1 MTISTEA
8 PTRSRAK
15 LGAKL
20 GTDLGAN
27 LGAKPSPAPLA
38 RRLIASA
45 ALALAAVLAAGVA
58 EARAPAHRPVAHT
71 APAISVDVGPLL
83 AQGLGGYAEALRAE
97 LTEAL
102 QAQFTGSLRP
112 GERLVV
118 LLRSISLAT
127 YTGDVNVFELPDND
141 YLDGVITL
149 VGPNGQELATK
160 DILAISLSSSGGAW
174 YLPGGEQRRTVVL
187 AQTFAAW
194 ARRYIPS

>member
-1 MTISTEA
+1 MTMSTEA

-15 LGAKL
+15 LV
-20 GTDLGAN
+20 
-27 LGAKPSPAPLA
+27 AKPSPAPPA

-58 EARAPAHRPVAHT
+58 EARAPAHRPVARA

-83 AQGLGGYAEALRAE
+83 AQGLGVYAEALRAE

-102 QAQFTGSLRP
+102 QVQFAGSLRP

-118 LLRSISLAT
+118 LLRSISLAS
-127 YTGDVNVFELPDND
+127 YSGDINVFQLADND